1 MIKLFY
7 NIFINYLCKKLFPVI
22 IRWAKIIFLLINN
35 NILQGCKIV
44 CTINILF
51 YAYTAWIGECS
62 FIPVS
67 RFMSHLTQ
75 LSLSSPMSRHCWH
88 MVGPS
93 FVPSC
98 SPTSARGSSIPSMHS
113 SWSALHLFGCSIV
126 LSCLLPLWFCLS
138 FPLLFLLCRQFF
150 LQWVTVCNPFHLFL
164 HTELLK
170 SIPVCGVI
178 FLTI

>member
-1 MIKLFY
+1 MLTLRESVNAPLF
-7 NIFINYLCKKLFPVI
+7 LCPDLWVTWPSCPCPVPCPGI
-22 IRWAKIIFLLINN
+22 ADIWWVPVLCPAVVPPAPVVVVYP
-35 NILQGCKIV
+35 V
-44 CTINILF
+44 CTP
-51 YAYTAWIGECS
+51 AG
-62 FIPVS
+62 
-67 RFMSHLTQ
+67 
-75 LSLSSPMSRHCWH
+75 
-88 MVGPS
+88 
-93 FVPSC
+93 
-98 SPTSARGSSIPSMHS
+98 
-113 SWSALHLFGCSIV
+113 ALHLFGCSIV